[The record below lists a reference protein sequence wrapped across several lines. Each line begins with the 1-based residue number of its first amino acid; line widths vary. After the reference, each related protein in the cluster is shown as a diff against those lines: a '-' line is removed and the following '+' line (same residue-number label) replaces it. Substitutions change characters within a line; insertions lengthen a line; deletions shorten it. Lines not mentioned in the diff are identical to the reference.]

1 MRILPHLARVS
12 GYCDYS
18 GTMIKTAI
26 IKRVALRL
34 LVIMS
39 VSFAWLAA
47 VRADELPDFAES
59 MPAAPDW
66 IAVCKGLPNYMTAS
80 AESDPAEKAGSFTS
94 HDEYFYTAK
103 LPVSAADV
111 DRIDQLLLHARPMKE
126 LGIWAHIDAPQAD
139 YSILHCRSG
148 RGYCIF
154 VYAGLRSIWVMSGDP
169 SLDYPLDVKPEVVRQ
184 VVHILAKYDKD
195 SPEKRPRPTAKEL
208 LSVVAHCGAVFYK
221 IERLPKSGALSY
233 CFLLPDG
240 VAVWVLAKHGM
251 ISGKREILVA
261 SDDEYSD
268 PLTVVPGSLEEATLL
283 KMVGFSKGTVKK
295 TSNDFAMLSIL
306 ENLIRD
312 RSSPWPWSN

>member
-1 MRILPHLARVS
+1 
-12 GYCDYS
+12 
-18 GTMIKTAI
+18 MIKAAI
-26 IKRVALRL
+26 IERVALRL

-39 VSFAWLAA
+39 VSFAWSAT
-47 VRADELPDFAES
+47 VWADDLPDFSVPMKVA
-59 MPAAPDW
+59 DQF
-66 IAVCKGLPNYMTAS
+66 AVHKGLPNYVTAS

-103 LPVSAADV
+103 LPVSAVDM
-111 DRIDQLLLHARPMKE
+111 DRIDELLRHVRPMKE
-126 LGIWAHIDAPQAD
+126 PDIFTHIDARQAD
-139 YSILHCRSG
+139 YGIAHY
-148 RGYCIF
+148 RGGKGYWIF
-154 VYAGLRSIWVMSGDP
+154 VYAGLQSIWMMAMDAP
-169 SLDYPLDVKPEVVRQ
+169 YPLDVKPEVVRQ

-221 IERLPKSGALSY
+221 VERHPKSEALSY

-261 SDDEYSD
+261 TNDEYSD
-268 PLTVVPGSLEEATLL
+268 PLTIVPGSPEEATLL
-283 KMVGFSKGTVKK
+283 KMVGFAKGTVKRA
-295 TSNDFAMLSIL
+295 SNDLAMLSIL
-306 ENLIRD
+306 ENLIRN